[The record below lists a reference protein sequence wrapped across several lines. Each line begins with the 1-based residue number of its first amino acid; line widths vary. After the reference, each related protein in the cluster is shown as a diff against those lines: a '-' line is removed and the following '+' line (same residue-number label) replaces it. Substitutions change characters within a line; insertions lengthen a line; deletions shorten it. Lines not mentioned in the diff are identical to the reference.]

1 MKKTIFYLIIIL
13 FPFICKGESD
23 IEYYAKRM
31 INDIR
36 PLFQENDTIFIDT
49 LKGFDDLR
57 DRKGQNYNNLHVLTK
72 LKDQYFFI
80 FLSKSLMGSKDNCIE
95 VKDPAVWCTG
105 IRKVGI
111 LTSQEVDSIEKW
123 WNNNSIYLSPDFLE
137 DAVFSRQA
145 LPSMTRTRSIKNR
158 LDFRRKMLQE
168 VNPESRGMESKNEL
182 ETNEFLKDGLQILQE
197 TFNQLYNTPFYGSI
211 VESVVPCIWGQT
223 FIYISRGLMSGE
235 NYELNTPVTREEF
248 DEMKDW
254 WFLNG
259 HNIDKNK
266 YLYLYID
273 AIGDIQGMGMYYQM
287 YYDADLP
294 DEIY

>member
-123 WNNNSIYLSPDFLE
+123 WNDNSIYLSTDFLE

-145 LPSMTRTRSIKNR
+145 LPYMARTRSIKNR

-266 YLYLYID
+266 YL
-273 AIGDIQGMGMYYQM
+273 
-287 YYDADLP
+287 
-294 DEIY
+294 